1 MIPEN
6 CKVEAS
12 MTSARVHI
20 RIQYGSTQRAATGA
34 GEVTAKRVLQSSLG
48 VGAMSCFNR
57 RLPIPSHVE
66 INGRLLL
73 TDAAVPTPTLALV
86 ELFSYVGPYQVSAF
100 VLPIKFQV

>member
-12 MTSARVHI
+12 MTSAIVHI
-20 RIQYGSTQRAATGA
+20 IQYGSTQRAATGA
-34 GEVTAKRVLQSSLG
+34 GEVTANRVLQSSLG
-48 VGAMSCFNR
+48 VGAMSCFNG

-66 INGRLLL
+66 INGRFLL

-86 ELFSYVGPYQVSAF
+86 ELFSYVGPYQVSPF
-100 VLPIKFQV
+100 RLLFCQ